1 MNVLILNSN
10 NGGGH
15 NSAAKALQEAAEQR
29 GDACR
34 IEDCMAYL
42 SPRLSRFA
50 AWLHSFVYR
59 HAPKA
64 FSIAYRYTE
73 KHSAMFQRGR
83 PVRRVIGIGK
93 KRLAQ
98 AVRDGGYDLV
108 LCCHVFAGMMLADAV
123 EKYALPCKTA
133 LIETDYTASPGSEF
147 CGDLLHFVPTES
159 VKEALIRRGVLAGKI
174 TVSGIP
180 VRQSFYGEI
189 SRQEAKARLGI
200 SGEQM
205 HLLIMCGSMGCG
217 PIESVLEELKEPA
230 KGPPTV
236 SVVCGNNSR
245 LYRRLS
251 ERYRANDS
259 IRVYGQC
266 EDIPLLMDS
275 AELYLTKPGG
285 LSVTEAAAKGLPMV
299 LVDLVAGC
307 EAHNLSLFTSS
318 RGAVSGETAS
328 ELARLCLSLLAD
340 PDKRER
346 MSGSLKRL
354 VQIRSAEAV
363 LAEMSALPIPARL
376 PTNAEYCTGGSDCH
390 AGIGADSADRR
401 LLLFWPAY
409 FLSFFLLELSSK
421 GRDLHLVHCALD
433 DRIPFCEWFI
443 IPYCLWHVL
452 IAVMVIYTL
461 LREAKTFRQLMRYFI
476 SSYCITLMVY
486 MLWPTCQELRPA
498 VFPRENALTWA
509 VSLIYRFDT
518 PTNVCPSLHI
528 VGALGLWFASREL
541 PRFSAP
547 GWKAAWSVTVLLI
560 CLSTV
565 FLKQHSLVDVAA
577 ALPVSFLCRRF
588 SFRFRSGEASG
599 RRTKTTGTRLKRKE
613 MT

>member
-1 MNVLILNSN
+1 
-10 NGGGH
+10 
-15 NSAAKALQEAAEQR
+15 
-29 GDACR
+29 
-34 IEDCMAYL
+34 
-42 SPRLSRFA
+42 
-50 AWLHSFVYR
+50 
-59 HAPKA
+59 
-64 FSIAYRYTE
+64 
-73 KHSAMFQRGR
+73 MFQRGR

-159 VKEALIRRGVLAGKI
+159 VKEALIRRGVPAGKI

-217 PIESVLEELKEPA
+217 PIESVLDELKEPA

-318 RGAVSGETAS
+318 RSAVSGKTAS

-354 VQIRSAEAV
+354 VHIRSAEAV
-363 LAEMSALPIPARL
+363 LTEMSALPIPARL

-421 GRDLHLVHCALD
+421 GRELHLVHCALD
-433 DRIPFCEWFI
+433 DRIPFCEWFFS
-443 IPYCLWHVL
+443 
-452 IAVMVIYTL
+452 L
-461 LREAKTFRQLMRYFI
+461 LSLACPDYSHGDLYPA
-476 SSYCITLMVY
+476 SGSPDL
-486 MLWPTCQELRPA
+486 PAAHA
-498 VFPRENALTWA
+498 VFHILLLHNADGLHALAYLSGIAACRLSEGKRADMGSFSHLSLRYAHQCLPLFAHHWGSGSVVCFERASA
-509 VSLIYRFDT
+509 VFRT
-518 PTNVCPSLHI
+518 
-528 VGALGLWFASREL
+528 GLESGLERHRAADL
-541 PRFSAP
+541 PVHGIF
-547 GWKAAWSVTVLLI
+547 KAAFPGGRCSGAAGELSVPSVQFPI
-560 CLSTV
+560 QIRGSERQAD
-565 FLKQHSLVDVAA
+565 KDNRHKA
-577 ALPVSFLCRRF
+577 
-588 SFRFRSGEASG
+588 
-599 RRTKTTGTRLKRKE
+599 
-613 MT
+613 